1 MLTTYIAG
9 VNNLELSAIAIARKT
24 SKILALMRKV
34 EQIKKLISLLSDGDE
49 QLKIFFKRTK
59 TEVSTIENLQQQLD
73 VHQQELKQLEIE
85 VPGIFVRA
93 KSLFMAVN
101 R

>member
-9 VNNLELSAIAIARKT
+9 VNNLELSVIAIARKT